1 MIILAETLWKLVMKT
16 NTSLVMV
23 LMPLMLIPKYMT
35 VVKERKVRR
44 LVLLPIKPSKMQV
57 K

>member
-1 MIILAETLWKLVMKT
+1 MRILAETLWKLAMKT